1 MGGGRAFGRDVKTM
15 MVVFAYGSN
24 LDEAQMQ
31 ARCPSARVLGR
42 AQLVGHALV
51 FGGHS
56 GRQGGAVASVVR
68 NAGQA
73 VDGLLYTLSE
83 IDLRTL
89 DRFEGTPWVYERVTR
104 VVTTAHGVQQRAFVY
119 VLSTRRPA
127 PLRPAPSYLAVIL
140 LAYARHRFDP
150 EPLVRAAVGSPS

>member
-1 MGGGRAFGRDVKTM
+1 
-15 MVVFAYGSN
+15 MVNCTLFAYGSN

-68 NAGQA
+68 NDGQA

-83 IDLRTL
+83 NDLRAL
-89 DRFEGTPWVYERVTR
+89 DCFEGAPWVYERVTR
-104 VVTTAHGVQQRAFVY
+104 VVTTSHGVQQRAFVY
-119 VLSTRRPA
+119 ILSTRRPA
-127 PLRPAPSYLAVIL
+127 PLRPAPRYLAVIVR
-140 LAYARHRFDP
+140 AYARHRFDP
-150 EPLVRAAVGSPS
+150 EPLLRAATEGPP